1 MQISVI
7 FFLLYAMG
15 SVIYAGF
22 PIVLRS
28 MGYTSSNISFLFT
41 FFEITGLVFPL
52 ALSAAIEKSGKYGRM
67 MLLVS
72 LPFLLCAI
80 PFLAHNALI
89 VTLVCLAG
97 YATAYKTCAPVSDSI
112 ATTLLAPNAQR
123 YGTARAVGSLGFVV
137 MSLLLQ
143 FCVNLSA
150 APSLEKIAWFIAP
163 AVLFSASIIFV
174 PGIFKCES
182 DIPREIKHTHI
193 RRSLKEFI
201 DSGFGAFR
209 GFSKHYWAGILLIF
223 LSFLGLTP
231 ANRLLSLYVED
242 YLQVNASSAMWA
254 ISAAAEIPAMIL
266 ASRFIKAWGV
276 TKTMS
281 IAAAAMT
288 VRLLLYVLIPN
299 IYGAMAA
306 QLLHFFNYGLMH
318 PAAVY
323 FVTHNAPRGKLMIS
337 LSIYSLCANN
347 AANILGCIIGGIVI
361 DKFGFPALFV
371 SFSVLPLAA
380 LVVYNILRRR
390 I

>member
-7 FFLLYAMG
+7 FFLLYAVG

-22 PIVLRS
+22 PIVLRN
-28 MGYTSSNISFLFT
+28 MGYASSQISFLFT
-41 FFEITGLVFPL
+41 FFEITGLVIPL

-67 MLLVS
+67 MLLIS

-80 PFLAHNALI
+80 PFVAYNTLA
-89 VTLVCLAG
+89 VTLICLAG
-97 YATAYKTCAPVSDSI
+97 YAAAYKSCAPVSDSI
-112 ATTLLAPNAQR
+112 ATTLLAPNVQR
-123 YGTARAVGSLGFVV
+123 YGAARAMGSLGFVV

-143 FCVNLSA
+143 FCVNLKSA
-150 APSLEKIAWFIAP
+150 SRIETITWFIVP
-163 AVLFSASIIFV
+163 AILFSASIIFV
-174 PGIFKCES
+174 PGVFKCES
-182 DIPREIKHTHI
+182 ETPREIKHTHI

-201 DSGFGAFR
+201 DSGFAAFR
-209 GFSKHYWAGILLIF
+209 GFSKHDWAGILLIF

-242 YLQVNASSAMWA
+242 YLQVNASSVMWA
-254 ISAAAEIPAMIL
+254 VSAAAEIPAMIL

-288 VRLLLYVLIPN
+288 IRLLLYVLIPN

-337 LSIYSLCANN
+337 LSIYALCANN
-347 AANILGCIIGGIVI
+347 AANILGCVIGGIVI
-361 DKFGFPALFV
+361 DKLGFPALFI
-371 SFSVLPLAA
+371 SFSIMPVAA
-380 LVVYNILRRR
+380 LIVYNVLRRR